1 MKKKLIIV
9 LPVVLLAV
17 AGGAYKF
24 VLAPKPAAAAPP
36 KIEGAIVKLPQEFVL
51 NLAGGHYGRVTVAL
65 ILPHTAVPAGAH
77 GAADPTSSG
86 LEQEAAIRA
95 IVTDELTG
103 VEKSELVERKAR
115 HELLEHLAK
124 RLHKETDTEVED
136 VLFTDIAV
144 Q

>member
-9 LPVVLLAV
+9 LPIVLLGAL
-17 AGGAYKF
+17 GGVYKLM
-24 VLAPKPAAAAPP
+24 LAPKPVQAKP
-36 KIEGAIVKLPQEFVL
+36 KIAGSVVKLPDEFVL

-65 ILPHTAVPAGAH
+65 VVEAH
-77 GAADPTSSG
+77 GGGHGAVEGSG
-86 LEQEAAIRA
+86 LAQEAAIRA

-103 VEKSELVERKAR
+103 VERSELIDRKAR
-115 HELLEHLAK
+115 QHVLETLAK
-124 RLHKETDTEVED
+124 RIKHETDEHVHH

>member
-1 MKKKLIIV
+1 VKKKLIIV
-9 LPVVLLAV
+9 LPIVLLAAV
-17 AGGAYKF
+17 GGVYKF
-24 VLAPKPAAAAPP
+24 VLAPKPAPPPPP

-51 NLAGGHYGRVTVAL
+51 NLAEGHYGRVTVAL
-65 ILPHTAVPAGAH
+65 VVPHTALPAAAH
-77 GAADPTSSG
+77 GGGTDSSG

-103 VEKSELVERKAR
+103 VERGELVQRKAR
-115 HELLEHLAK
+115 HHVLEKLAK